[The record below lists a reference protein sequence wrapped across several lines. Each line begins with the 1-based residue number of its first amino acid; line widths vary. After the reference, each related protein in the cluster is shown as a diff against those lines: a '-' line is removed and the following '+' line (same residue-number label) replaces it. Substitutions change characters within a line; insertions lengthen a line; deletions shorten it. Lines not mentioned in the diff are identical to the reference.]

1 MFALRACLPV
11 WLCSGW
17 IALSSLCEALLAAF
31 VDARDTMLLQYHG
44 SNPDEM
50 PAGFGWCNPPSA
62 WRTVSTHGSRF
73 RGELVLPRSMPA
85 AESLPVAP
93 PVPDLWLLLVVI
105 ADLRITLLPL

>member
-1 MFALRACLPV
+1 M

-50 PAGFGWCNPPSA
+50 PKGFGWCNPASA
-62 WRTVSTHGSRF
+62 LRTVSTHGSRSKL
-73 RGELVLPRSMPA
+73 GASWYYRSQWRRP
-85 AESLPVAP
+85 SPSQ
-93 PVPDLWLLLVVI
+93 
-105 ADLRITLLPL
+105 LPLPSLIFGYS

>member
-1 MFALRACLPV
+1 MCLFALRACLPV

-50 PAGFGWCNPPSA
+50 PKGFGWCNPASA
-62 WRTVSTHGSRF
+62 LRTVSTRGSR
-73 RGELVLPRSMPA
+73 S
-85 AESLPVAP
+85 S
-93 PVPDLWLLLVVI
+93 
-105 ADLRITLLPL
+105 